1 MTALTSSETQDLN
14 RLRQCVLMGH
24 RDTLRV
30 DRLTSLRRDV
40 LTLSGDFVAAGERV
54 GRYAVQ
60 SEKAASERSGQIER
74 AAQTH
79 GRALDDIV
87 VGTWRHRLMDVVES
101 SGGRLSDLERAWTQ
115 ETASVA
121 ASNQSDLRFFQRREV
136 EARHAV
142 DDAVEDSKQAFQAA
156 KEAMR
161 NRYMERANNLRV
173 WLGSKIDAIEALF
186 DEEHARYVD
195 ATSDRT
201 RDFQALSA
209 RDATTS
215 SEIDQ
220 RARRADGLIRSVA
233 RWRKRLQE
241 NQAACLARNAGL
253 RQQRNL
259 VAAQY
264 KALKAAIGRQRDE
277 RSSQAKAIARACTT
291 ARAQIADAYAL
302 STRVITLANAMLA
315 HGNASFD
322 DEVGDAEAS
331 GEGQGA
337 AMQEDPIA
345 TFLKR
350 RARAELQNRVMV
362 AARDRQ
368 RQTNAQLRQA
378 IMRFLASTT
387 LPADWIDQHN
397 CLFVM
402 NGRHGLLPRQVFHVD
417 PVVAINKVD
426 SVDVVRSQA
435 LLHRPA
441 CA

>member
-1 MTALTSSETQDLN
+1 MGRGAAGVGKFMKGTGYLGGDLPAASQRRRPSGAVTQREPTAHEVERERKAQRRREMTALTSSETQDLN

-101 SGGRLSDLERAWTQ
+101 RSACDGVPDGRPLNRRSGGRLSDLERAWTQ

-173 WLGSKIDAIEALF
+173 WLGSKIDAIEVRRSVRRGRQPFDRAALG
-186 DEEHARYVD
+186 RPCSTRSTPGTWTRRRTGRGTSRRCRR
-195 ATSDRT
+195 ATRPRRRRST
-201 RDFQALSA
+201 SA
-209 RDATTS
+209 RD
-215 SEIDQ
+215 
-220 RARRADGLIRSVA
+220 
-233 RWRKRLQE
+233 
-241 NQAACLARNAGL
+241 
-253 RQQRNL
+253 
-259 VAAQY
+259 
-264 KALKAAIGRQRDE
+264 E
-277 RSSQAKAIARACTT
+277 RT
-291 ARAQIADAYAL
+291 A
-302 STRVITLANAMLA
+302 
-315 HGNASFD
+315 
-322 DEVGDAEAS
+322 
-331 GEGQGA
+331 
-337 AMQEDPIA
+337 
-345 TFLKR
+345 
-350 RARAELQNRVMV
+350 
-362 AARDRQ
+362 
-368 RQTNAQLRQA
+368 
-378 IMRFLASTT
+378 
-387 LPADWIDQHN
+387 
-397 CLFVM
+397 
-402 NGRHGLLPRQVFHVD
+402 
-417 PVVAINKVD
+417 
-426 SVDVVRSQA
+426 
-435 LLHRPA
+435 
-441 CA
+441 